1 MADVT
6 MDSVGIEV
14 TALSDQAVHSL
25 ERLETRLNSLDK
37 TFSVLK
43 FGVLLKG
50 LEQIGKVAFKSISA
64 MGDYIETL
72 NLFRS
77 TMGAST
83 QAAEKFIEKAEQVL
97 GLDPGLMMN
106 SVAMLQTLAEGFGL
120 SNEEAYIMS
129 KNLTQLAADMSSF
142 LNIPFETA
150 MTKVKSGLS
159 GEVRA
164 MRSVGVAL
172 DRATMQETM
181 YKLGLDQTYSSL
193 TKAQKSE
200 LLYYQMMTS
209 TTKMQGDLARTL
221 ISPQNALRIL
231 KQEFSML
238 GRAIGSIFLPIAMQI
253 IPVVRAVTQI
263 LREAAQAI
271 ASFFGFKIADYES
284 DISDIGSLLVGV
296 GDDIG
301 DIGGAA
307 DGAAKSLNK
316 MLMPFDELNNINLE
330 SASRGVGGIGAGGG
344 VGTGGSLGI
353 PLPEYDMFANALTS
367 NVDKIKENIKEF
379 IPLIGGIAAAVGTAW
394 LSIKGIKIIGAISDF
409 ITSMRTG
416 KEVSSTFLDTVNK
429 LTGGGK
435 RAALSFKDVAFAMLR
450 VASGIAGAIVSI
462 KGLNDNLKIGTKIG
476 QGYAATF
483 KEQLLPMVETSLG
496 GALIGTAIAP
506 GIGTAIGAGVGLLA
520 GGIAQIVA
528 MLKGYEELQK
538 TIIEG
543 NLFGNAIVSVDE
555 WTQALRNANGE
566 LTNYTSGFEAYKGE
580 MNGLSTSFTNAEN
593 SVGNFVSKFST
604 GVFTI
609 TEQDLPNIISS
620 TQEYADNAVSI
631 TQKSTERSVEVLAE
645 YYRKNDGIIDEG
657 EREHLQHLKDSG
669 DNQVETIRNAQDII
683 TQTLQ
688 NGLNERGYLNE
699 KEKRTIEEQMNL
711 IKGIVKEGL
720 SITETNIQLYQD
732 QVLSAQKTYGVDSLR
747 LSKESYKNLADA
759 LNSYQEER
767 KKSLQTHYN
776 ETYNALLKEYGN
788 EEMARDLANA
798 QYLRKEKETQDKVA
812 KIRNK
817 VFGDILTKYYEL
829 EGKTDE
835 ESKLMREIIE
845 NSFDDFN
852 LNTDDLYA
860 VMASSMATAGDIG
873 KQNVLEHGT
882 VETPQLIRENDG
894 AVQSKANNVAYIMAN
909 EINGSIEA
917 NDMISLNTYQLKDKG
932 WNIANWLQ
940 KGIISFGNF
949 SIGIGGGFGGGGSGA
964 RAEGGFA
971 NVGEFFLARE
981 AGPELVGRIG
991 HRTAIANNDQITEG
1005 IAVATY
1011 NAMARALAETGGRG
1025 NIPSTI
1031 VVNVGNRK
1039 LYEGYGEYK
1048 DEMSNMYGIT
1058 L

>member
-6 MDSVGIEV
+6 MDTVGIEV
-14 TALSDQAVHSL
+14 TALSDKAVHSL

-238 GRAIGSIFLPIAMQI
+238 GRAIGSIFLPIAMKI

-307 DGAAKSLNK
+307 DSAAKSLNK

-330 SASRGVGGIGAGGG
+330 SASGGVGGIGAGGG

-367 NVDKIKENIKEF
+367 NVDKIKEKIKEF
-379 IPLIGGIAAAVGTAW
+379 MPLIGGIATAVGTAW

-416 KEVSSTFLDTVNK
+416 QKVSSTFLDTVNK
-429 LTGGGK
+429 LTGGGE

-483 KEQLLPMVETSLG
+483 KEQLLPMLETTLG

-543 NLFGNAIVSVDE
+543 NLFGRATISTEE
-555 WTQALRNANGE
+555 WTQALRDANSE
-566 LTNYTSGFEAYKGE
+566 LTNYASGYDIFKSQ
-580 MNGLSTSFTNAEN
+580 MDSLSTNFTNAEN
-593 SVGNFVSKFST
+593 SLENYVTKFST
-604 GVFTI
+604 GIFTI
-609 TEQDLPNIISS
+609 TGDDLPKLTSS
-620 TQEYADNAVSI
+620 TEEFSDNLVSI
-631 TQKSTERSVEVLAE
+631 VQASTDRSFQVLSD
-645 YYRKNDGIIDEG
+645 YYKKNDGIIDENERANLQRLVDNG
-657 EREHLQHLKDSG
+657 NQEVEEINNIKARDLEIYQNAAAENRGFNEQEEEELREHYKRLREIADEHLK
-669 DNQVETIRNAQDII
+669 T
-683 TQTLQ
+683 
-688 NGLNERGYLNE
+688 
-699 KEKRTIEEQMNL
+699 
-711 IKGIVKEGL
+711 
-720 SITETNIQLYQD
+720 TENSLDLYQ
-732 QVLSAQKTYGVDSLR
+732 QRVLDSQSDGAIKSLKV
-747 LSKESYKNLADA
+747 SKESYKNLASA
-759 LNSYQEER
+759 LKTYQEEAE
-767 KKSLQTHYN
+767 KAAVTHYN
-776 ETYNALLKEYGN
+776 ELLDSQIKAGIN
-788 EEMARDLANA
+788 EEAARAFA
-798 QYLRKEKETQDKVA
+798 YQQYLLEEKETSDKVA
-812 KIRNK
+812 EIRNK
-817 VFGDILTKYYEL
+817 TFGEILTKYYEL

-835 ESKLMREIIE
+835 ESKQMREIIE
-845 NSFDDFN
+845 NSFEDFN

-860 VMASSMATAGDIG
+860 VMANSMATAGDIG

-882 VETPQLIRENDG
+882 INESELIREDPLGLRNK
-894 AVQSKANNVAYIMAN
+894 SYSMAN
-909 EINGSIEA
+909 AIRSGLGYSISTEDIVYVDTNDAKEA
-917 NDMISLNTYQLKDKG
+917 GKIYGRYFELG
-932 WNIANWLQ
+932 LQ
-940 KGIISFGNF
+940 NVS
-949 SIGIGGGFGGGGSGA
+949 GSGTILSMLKQMGFHQF
-964 RAEGGFA
+964 AEGGYPET
-971 NVGEFFLARE
+971 GQLFLARE
-981 AGPELVGRIG
+981 AGPELIG
-991 HRTAIANNDQITEG
+991 TIGNRTAVANNDQITEG

-1011 NAMARALAETGGRG
+1011 NAMARALAETGSRG
-1025 NIPSTI
+1025 STPSTI
-1031 VVNVGNRK
+1031 VVNVGNRR
-1039 LYEGYGEYK
+1039 LYEGYGEYQ
-1048 DEMSNMYGIT
+1048 DEMSNMYGVT